1 MNLNVSKAS
10 PESLGLSWRE
20 KHSGRWNRRLR
31 KLTVVEVWGLRK
43 GPTQFLRDCVKSQDE
58 TLEGFGSKLSLP
70 QHAEAGK
77 VTSFHVMN
85 GQRDRED

>member
-1 MNLNVSKAS
+1 M
-10 PESLGLSWRE
+10 
-20 KHSGRWNRRLR
+20 
-31 KLTVVEVWGLRK
+31 EVWGLRK
-43 GPTQFLRDCVKSQDE
+43 GPTQLLRDCFKSQDE

-70 QHAEAGK
+70 QHAEVGK